1 MSDPVAT
8 MRAPAGKAEWALAI
22 GVQCIGAVASFV
34 ITMSIA
40 ALQGPAAQGA
50 YGLVRT
56 GADLLVALGLFG
68 LPQGMVHLI
77 NRMDVRPALIDGWL
91 TRYSAALLGLVLAV
105 GALAYVGIGREIVP
119 RWLETPLSVLALG
132 VGVVG
137 WVAQGLQ
144 RIFVLCRGSSLRF
157 AWLTAFPAMALLV
170 GVFVQIAFGSH
181 RYEWSV
187 AFSGIASVLFGEWQ
201 MRHLRREA
209 GWRRGAAAPV
219 RTLLSSGTQGFAQVM
234 SMAMQPYLSLVLMQ
248 WWGASLE
255 EIGWF
260 VFAGSV
266 FQAFALPAGYASPMI
281 FARLSEAKA
290 SGTNRAVVRAMWGV
304 GGATIVAGVAAAFA
318 LHWLVPLVFGPSYR
332 NAGLTCAIIALA
344 GPAILM
350 SRLGTAV
357 LLGLGRYSLC
367 GWLAMVRIVA
377 TPLCMIAAWMTL
389 PLDRSSGAAAGWLL
403 AEVLYCVVMWVF
415 GARTP
420 SAAEVQVA
428 GDSLMDD
435 EAAVAPL
442 AADVTAPGV
451 FTSAF
456 HADDIP
462 GDRGDPPSTEPF
474 ATPRMPRP

>member
-1 MSDPVAT
+1 MSDPAAT

-56 GADLLVALGLFG
+56 GADLIVALGLFG

-77 NRMDVRPALIDGWL
+77 NRMDVRPALLDGWL
-91 TRYSAALLGLVLAV
+91 MRYSAALLGLVLVV
-105 GALAYVGIGREIVP
+105 GALAYAGIGQALVP
-119 RWLETPLSVLALG
+119 RWLESPLSVLAMGIGCL
-132 VGVVG
+132 G

-170 GVFVQIAFGSH
+170 GVFAQIGVGSH
-181 RYEWSV
+181 RYEWAV
-187 AFSGIASVLFGEWQ
+187 AFSGVASVLFGEWQ
-201 MRHLRREA
+201 MRHLRRDPR
-209 GWRRGAAAPV
+209 WRQGATAPARKLV
-219 RTLLSSGTQGFAQVM
+219 TSGTQGFAQVM
-234 SMAMQPYLSLVLMQ
+234 SMALQPYLSLVLMQ
-248 WWGASLE
+248 WWGASLD

-290 SGTNRAVVRAMWGV
+290 SGTNRAVVRTMWMV
-304 GGATIVAGVAAAFA
+304 GGATLVAGVVAALA
-318 LHWLVPLVFGPSYR
+318 LHRLVPFAFGPSYR

-357 LLGLGRYSLC
+357 LLGLGRYALC
-367 GWLAMVRIVA
+367 SGLAMVRIVA
-377 TPLCMIAAWMTL
+377 TPLCMIAAWTTL

-403 AEVLYCVVMWVF
+403 AEVVYCVVMWVF
-415 GARTP
+415 GARPP
-420 SAAEVQVA
+420 SAAEVRVA
-428 GDSLMDD
+428 KASLSTD
-435 EAAVAPL
+435 EAAVEPV

-456 HADDIP
+456 HADDIRS
-462 GDRGDPPSTEPF
+462 DRADAPAVGPL
-474 ATPRMPRP
+474 ATPRMPNP

>member
-1 MSDPVAT
+1 MSDPAAT

-56 GADLLVALGLFG
+56 GADLIVALGLFG

-77 NRMDVRPALIDGWL
+77 NRMDVRPSLLDGWL
-91 TRYSAALLGLVLAV
+91 TRYSAALLGGVVLL
-105 GALAYVGIGREIVP
+105 GALAWGGIGHALVP
-119 RWLETPLSVLALG
+119 GWLDTPLSVLAMG
-132 VGVVG
+132 VGCMG

-144 RIFVLCRGSSLRF
+144 RVFVLCRGSSMRF
-157 AWLTAFPAMALLV
+157 AWVTAFPAIMLLV
-170 GVFVQIAFGSH
+170 GVFVQIGVGSQ

-187 AFSGIASVLFGEWQ
+187 AFSGVASVAFGEWQ
-201 MRHLRREA
+201 MRRLRREA
-209 GWRRGAAAPV
+209 GWRQGAAARV
-219 RTLLSSGTQGFAQVM
+219 RDLLASGTQGFAQVM
-234 SMAMQPYLSLVLMQ
+234 SMALQPYLSLVLMQ
-248 WWGASLE
+248 WWGASLA

-290 SGTNRAVVRAMWGV
+290 SGTHRAVVRAMWLV
-304 GGATIVAGVAAAFA
+304 GLATTVAGVIAAVA
-318 LHWLVPLVFGPSYR
+318 LHRLVPFAFGASYE

-367 GWLAMVRIVA
+367 TGLAALRIVA
-377 TPLCMIAAWMTL
+377 TPLCMIAAWKIL
-389 PLDRSSGAAAGWLL
+389 PIDLSSGAAAGWL
-403 AEVLYCVVMWVF
+403 
-415 GARTP
+415 
-420 SAAEVQVA
+420 AAEVVYCLVMWA
-428 GDSLMDD
+428 WGARAPS
-435 EAAVAPL
+435 AVDPL
-442 AADVTAPGV
+442 VQPG
-451 FTSAF
+451 
-456 HADDIP
+456 
-462 GDRGDPPSTEPF
+462 
-474 ATPRMPRP
+474 ATPP